1 MSRWKSRAEVVV
13 GQGLLLLMDR
23 GCYVWKPDVRKA
35 YDQRLGEMGEK
46 GLAWVR
52 EICTVAELLLF
63 CIGCWP
69 HSGERDWTSVL
80 EIMA

>member
-1 MSRWKSRAEVVV
+1 VETRREE
-13 GQGLLLLMDR
+13 GLR
-23 GCYVWKPDVRKA
+23 PTIGRK
-35 YDQRLGEMGEK
+35 GGN

-52 EICTVAELLLF
+52 EICTIAGLLLF

-80 EIMA
+80 ETVA